1 MIKFRTIVSVLSLVV
16 LMACEGSER
25 NAHIASS
32 MEIEQVAYVS
42 PLPHSITLMTMVN
55 ESGDF
60 GEHAGLLIN
69 ASQQVLYDPAGTFR
83 HSTSP
88 NARDVNY
95 GMHPAMV
102 EYYKSYHARR
112 GYYVVVQ
119 EIQVSAEIAEL
130 IFQRAIVQG
139 ETQKLWCGIS
149 ISSVLNGLP
158 MFANIPTTFYPGK
171 IMDRFGEV
179 PNLTTTYI
187 YEDDEGQNLDG

>member
-1 MIKFRTIVSVLSLVV
+1 MFKFRTVISIMSLFV
-16 LMACEGSER
+16 LMACAGSER
-25 NAHIASS
+25 NAPVASS
-32 MEIEQVAYVS
+32 MEIQAAAYVS
-42 PLPHSITLMTMVN
+42 PLPSSITLLTMVN
-55 ESGDF
+55 EDGDF
-60 GEHAGLLIN
+60 GEHTGILIN

-130 IFQRAIVQG
+130 IFQRAVAQG
-139 ETQKLWCGIS
+139 KTAKLRCAIS
-149 ISSVLNGLP
+149 ASSVLNGVP
-158 MFANIPTTFYPGK
+158 MFANFPTTYFPGT
-171 IMDRFGEV
+171 IMKYFAEL
-179 PNLTTTYI
+179 PNVTTTYV
-187 YEDDEGQNLDG
+187 YEDDEGQNIDG